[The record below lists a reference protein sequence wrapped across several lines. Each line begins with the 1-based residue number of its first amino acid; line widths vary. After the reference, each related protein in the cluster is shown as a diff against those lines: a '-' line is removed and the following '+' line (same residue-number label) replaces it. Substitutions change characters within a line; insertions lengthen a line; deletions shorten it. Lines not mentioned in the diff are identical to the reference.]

1 MLAKERFLPTRI
13 TNKRSFILIILLLTI
28 FLIQNSSISTYL
40 GSFTF
45 NYIFI
50 PILWSSLAFIVWTM
64 PRVRPKGQLK
74 IKNQI
79 LLWAFIFA
87 AIYIIIIVFAGL
99 IDGLGK
105 SPYSHSLIGI
115 LINVVYV
122 GSALVG
128 REFIR
133 SYLVNSF
140 TKKEN
145 YLVFII
151 IALLM
156 TFTNISLRKY
166 IDTSNLAAVVTLLAE
181 TIGPEFAQNLFACY
195 LVYLGGPLASII
207 YLGVILGFQ
216 WLSPVLADL
225 KWITT
230 ALIGILTPTFFL
242 MTIQTVYHTT
252 SKQIKTR
259 DKEDESPTS
268 WIITSV
274 ISIGI
279 IWFAVGVFSI
289 YPSVIA
295 TGSMEPMIKPGD
307 IILVKKI
314 VDMEGINN
322 LKINDVIQFKRDTI
336 LISHRIIEIRKD
348 ETEGL
353 GFRTKGDN
361 NSSADTIIVK
371 PQDVKGTIVYT
382 IPKIGWLTLLIK
394 TDKDLPLDEIVF

>member
-50 PILWSSLAFIVWTM
+50 PILWSSLAFVVWTM

-74 IKNQI
+74 LKGQMI
-79 LLWAFIFA
+79 LWAFIFA
-87 AIYIIIIVFAGL
+87 AIYIIITVFAGL

-115 LINVVYV
+115 LTNIVYV

-145 YLVFII
+145 YLVFIL

-230 ALIGILTPTFFL
+230 ALVGILTPTFFL

-322 LKINDVIQFKRDTI
+322 LKVNDVIQFKR
-336 LISHRIIEIRKD
+336 
-348 ETEGL
+348 
-353 GFRTKGDN
+353 
-361 NSSADTIIVK
+361 
-371 PQDVKGTIVYT
+371 
-382 IPKIGWLTLLIK
+382 
-394 TDKDLPLDEIVF
+394 